1 MIRGHA
7 TPPEK
12 LIFCTGITDICAAK
26 FGLSW
31 QFLPKSPAIVLIAD
45 LFWLVGVLSVNPVV
59 FWGFWETLDFCG
71 VLVVI
76 FMV

>member
-12 LIFCTGITDICAAK
+12 LIFCTGYKAICAAK

-31 QFLPKSPAIVLIAD
+31 QFLPRLTDKLLIAD
-45 LFWLVGVLSVNPVV
+45 LFVLVRLLSLNPVV
-59 FWGFWETLDFCG
+59 FWGFFGESLD
-71 VLVVI
+71 VKLT
-76 FMV
+76 